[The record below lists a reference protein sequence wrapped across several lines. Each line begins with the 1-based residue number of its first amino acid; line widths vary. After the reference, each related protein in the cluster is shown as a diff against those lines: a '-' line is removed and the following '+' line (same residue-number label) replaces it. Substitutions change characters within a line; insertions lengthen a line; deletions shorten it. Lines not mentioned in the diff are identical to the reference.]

1 MKTNH
6 QHWAVK
12 AAGLCLFAITA
23 AAQSGDVVYSDPTN
37 RVTLTLQFALN
48 LRADFRGIGGNLN
61 SLTGNGR
68 VTPNGNAY
76 NYDNGY
82 VLTDISGNAGGQS
95 WYWGYDNAN
104 QVNTANHTIAFDRAT
119 WASASATSTASDGNP
134 AVSPG
139 FEVDYNRLVFAKED
153 WHNIRF
159 GLDSAVSYVPITIN
173 NNSVDGLAK
182 QIDTYSYS
190 PGTTPPGYN
199 APSELPYQGSYQGPG
214 FLINVPP
221 SSTAIAPYP
230 NATVASQDN
239 FDANLFGLHLGP
251 YVEIPFGKQEQFTF
265 SLAGGLA
272 VGLLQADESWYQAV
286 SIPGNNKTAVYGSGS
301 DFTVLWGWY
310 AGANAAYQFSEHW
323 SVSAGAQF
331 QDLGNYDH
339 GFRGRQVNLDLSRS
353 VLILAGLSYNF

>member
-6 QHWAVK
+6 QHWAVT

-119 WASASATSTASDGNP
+119 WAS
-134 AVSPG
+134 
-139 FEVDYNRLVFAKED
+139 
-153 WHNIRF
+153 
-159 GLDSAVSYVPITIN
+159 
-173 NNSVDGLAK
+173 
-182 QIDTYSYS
+182 
-190 PGTTPPGYN
+190 
-199 APSELPYQGSYQGPG
+199 
-214 FLINVPP
+214 
-221 SSTAIAPYP
+221 
-230 NATVASQDN
+230 
-239 FDANLFGLHLGP
+239 
-251 YVEIPFGKQEQFTF
+251 
-265 SLAGGLA
+265 
-272 VGLLQADESWYQAV
+272 
-286 SIPGNNKTAVYGSGS
+286 
-301 DFTVLWGWY
+301 
-310 AGANAAYQFSEHW
+310 
-323 SVSAGAQF
+323 
-331 QDLGNYDH
+331 
-339 GFRGRQVNLDLSRS
+339 
-353 VLILAGLSYNF
+353 

>member
-6 QHWAVK
+6 HNWAVK
-12 AAGLCLFAITA
+12 AAGLCLFAVSA

-37 RVTLTLQFALN
+37 RVTLSLQFGLN
-48 LRADFRGIGGNLN
+48 IRADFRGIGGNLN

-68 VTPNGNAY
+68 MTPNGNAY

-82 VLTDISGNAGGQS
+82 VLTDISGNAGGQG
-95 WYWGYDNAN
+95 WYWGYDNAS
-104 QVNTANHTIAFDRAT
+104 QVNTADHTIAFDRPAG
-119 WASASATSTASDGNP
+119 ASADSTASDGNP

-139 FEVDYNRLVFAKED
+139 FEVDYNRLLGVKEN
-153 WHNIRF
+153 WHKVRYGF
-159 GLDSAVSYVPITIN
+159 DSAVSYVPITIN
-173 NNSVDGLAK
+173 NNSVGGVAK
-182 QIDTYSYS
+182 QTDLYSYT
-190 PGTTPPGYN
+190 PGTTPPGYDT
-199 APSELPYQGSYQGPG
+199 PSELPYQGSYQGPG

-221 SSTAIAPYP
+221 SSTSIAPYP
-230 NATVASQDN
+230 NATVSSQDN

-251 YVEIPFGKQEQFTF
+251 YVEIPFGKQEEFTL

-272 VGLLQADESWYQAV
+272 VGLLAANESWHQAV
-286 SIPGNNKTAVYGSGS
+286 SIPGNGNSAFNGSGS

-310 AGANAAYQFSEHW
+310 AGGNVAYQFSEHW
-323 SVSAGAQF
+323 SVAAGAQF

-339 GFRGRQVNLDLSRS
+339 GFSGRQVNLDLSRS